1 MDQRLLSWQYENG
14 ARTKESCKELL
25 VQLKKRH
32 LDPVMDRLQGREG
45 AKLSFEDII
54 NAYDKIKDDY
64 RKLAKGAEDVIA
76 AVFFEYHRVR
86 KPSVLWSMPLF
97 TKLL

>member
-1 MDQRLLSWQYENG
+1 MDERLLSWQYENG
-14 ARTKESCKELL
+14 ARTKETCKELL

-32 LDPVMDRLQGREG
+32 LDPPSRPCNLSMT

-54 NAYDKIKDDY
+54 NAYDEIKDDY

-76 AVFFEYHRVR
+76 AVVFEYHRV
-86 KPSVLWSMPLF
+86 
-97 TKLL
+97 